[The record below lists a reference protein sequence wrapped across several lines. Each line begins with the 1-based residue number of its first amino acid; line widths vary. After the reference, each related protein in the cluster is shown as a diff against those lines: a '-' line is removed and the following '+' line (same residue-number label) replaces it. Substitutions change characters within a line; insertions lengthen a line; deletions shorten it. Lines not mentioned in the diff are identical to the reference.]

1 LKKNKISKN
10 WINKQRK
17 DIYVRKSKIE
27 GYKSRAVYKLKEID
41 EKFKIFKH
49 VDSVIDLGAAP
60 GSWSQFATT
69 KIKSEKILS
78 IDLIRFEKFKNCH
91 QIIGD
96 FTDESCK
103 DEIKRYFGK
112 KVDLII
118 SDMAVNTIGNK
129 NVDSIVTGELCLN
142 AMDFAIGTLETK
154 GIFVS
159 KVFMGSSFNEI
170 VALAKKSFQNV
181 KVFKPLASRKNSKET
196 FIICKFLR

>member
-142 AMDFAIGTLETK
+142 AMDFAIGSLETK

-170 VALAKKSFQNV
+170 VALAKKSFKNV